1 MLIGTAF
8 GNIPADVFD
17 RKRGTGLVKMKDIFC
32 SGTEDVFVFFV
43 CIG

>member
-8 GNIPADVFD
+8 EKIAVDVLTEKVEQD
-17 RKRGTGLVKMKDIFC
+17 RCEKDIFC